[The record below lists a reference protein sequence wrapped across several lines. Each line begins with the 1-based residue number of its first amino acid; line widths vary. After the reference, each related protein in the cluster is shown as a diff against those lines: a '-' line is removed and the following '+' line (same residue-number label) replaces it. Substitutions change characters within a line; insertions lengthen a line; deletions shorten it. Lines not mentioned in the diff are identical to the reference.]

1 MFAPAF
7 FSVQNCGDMPLR
19 RHRELRLHS
28 KSPSGPLPVS
38 ASDIDNHKTRSAI
51 SALERSIAMLSA
63 AHQCRDPYTVQH
75 QHRTAALSAAVAEEL
90 GLRQL
95 RIAVLRIAASVHDIG
110 KLAVP
115 MEILLRP
122 DALSDVEYAVI
133 KTHSAV
139 GQSILLRL
147 ESPFA
152 VAEIAAQHH
161 ERLDGSGYPHGL
173 KGAEILLEAR
183 ILAVADVFDAMTSKR
198 PYREGLSVD
207 FVLGEL
213 HDQAGRL
220 LDADAV
226 SACRDYILRRDAA
239 PVTILPAVRAR
250 PFSQ

>member
-1 MFAPAF
+1 
-7 FSVQNCGDMPLR
+7 
-19 RHRELRLHS
+19 
-28 KSPSGPLPVS
+28 
-38 ASDIDNHKTRSAI
+38 
-51 SALERSIAMLSA
+51 
-63 AHQCRDPYTVQH
+63 VQH
-75 QHRTAALSAAVAEEL
+75 QQRTATLSAVIAEDL
-90 GLRQL
+90 GLCQL
-95 RIAVLRIAASVHDIG
+95 RIAVLKLAASVHDIG

-139 GQSILLRL
+139 GQSILQRL

-152 VAEIAAQHH
+152 IAEIAAQHH

-173 KGAEILLEAR
+173 KGADILLEAR

-213 HDQAGRL
+213 HEQAGRL

-226 SACRDYILRRDAA
+226 TACRDCILRREAA
-239 PVTILPAVRAR
+239 PAIILPAVRKM

>member
-1 MFAPAF
+1 
-7 FSVQNCGDMPLR
+7 V
-19 RHRELRLHS
+19 S
-28 KSPSGPLPVS
+28 K
-38 ASDIDNHKTRSAI
+38 SDIDNRKTGAAI

-63 AHQCRDPYTVQH
+63 AHACRDPYTVQH
-75 QHRTAALSAAVAEEL
+75 QQRTAALSAVIAEDL
-90 GLRQL
+90 GLSHL
-95 RIAVLRIAASVHDIG
+95 RIVVLKLAASVHDIG

-152 VAEIAAQHH
+152 VAEFAAQHH

-198 PYREGLSVD
+198 PYREGFSVD

-213 HDQAGRL
+213 HDKAGRV

-239 PVTILPAVRAR
+239 PVTILPAVRAT
-250 PFSQ
+250 PLSQ

>member
-1 MFAPAF
+1 
-7 FSVQNCGDMPLR
+7 VC
-19 RHRELRLHS
+19 
-28 KSPSGPLPVS
+28 
-38 ASDIDNHKTRSAI
+38 ASDIDNRKSRAAI

-63 AHQCRDPYTVQH
+63 AHACRDPYTVQH
-75 QHRTAALSAAVAEEL
+75 QQRTAALSAAIAEDL
-90 GLRQL
+90 GLSHL
-95 RIAVLRIAASVHDIG
+95 RVVVLKLAASVHDIG

-122 DALSDVEYAVI
+122 DALSDVEYGVI
-133 KTHSAV
+133 KTHSVV
-139 GQSILLRL
+139 GQTILSRL

-173 KGAEILLEAR
+173 KGADTLLEAR

-226 SACRDYILRRDAA
+226 SACRDYILRRKAA
-239 PVTILPAVRAR
+239 PVMILPAVRAM
-250 PFSQ
+250 PFS